1 MFRFTTKELC
11 YDYSITALVLRGSA
25 IIRLW
30 PCTIMITPPPPPRY
44 ASVQVDLVWLFVEQ
58 DELEVVNH
66 RKGVA
71 VKDGVIKR

>member
-1 MFRFTTKELC
+1 MPVRCPRLLPAG
-11 YDYSITALVLRGSA
+11 TAMTDAHESSA
-25 IIRLW
+25 SAAAAMPSEEAARPEHKRL
-30 PCTIMITPPPPPRY
+30 
-44 ASVQVDLVWLFVEQ
+44 E